1 MSKNEPQPL
10 QGLKVI
16 ECATVIAAPLCG
28 RMLADFGAE
37 VIHIEHPEKGD
48 DLRHFGFTDKGVNPW
63 WKYYSRN
70 KKLITLN
77 ISKPQGRR
85 ILLRLIEDADVLI
98 ENFRPGRLEEW
109 NIHYDQLAKINPRLI
124 MVRVSGFGQ
133 TGPYSNQPGFG
144 TLIEAMSGFAHLTGD
159 PEGPPVLPQFALADS
174 FAGCYATMA
183 TMFAIYYRDIVGTG
197 KGQIIDVSLWESL
210 FSMLGPN
217 AMVNQL
223 TGMPPMRTGNRTIT
237 SAPRN
242 LYRTKDNRWVALAGS
257 TPATAI
263 RLFNAIG
270 QPDLASDPRFKSN
283 KDRLKNVVELDK
295 VINAWT
301 NSHNLEE
308 ITTIFRQHSVPV
320 GPVFDV
326 NDIMNNL
333 HAIFREMV
341 VEVPDEEGSKLKM
354 EGVFPK
360 MFDTPGKIQH
370 AGKNMGEDNEE
381 IFKKRLNI
389 SDPEFLELKNKKII

>member
-1 MSKNEPQPL
+1 M
-10 QGLKVI
+10 
-16 ECATVIAAPLCG
+16 
-28 RMLADFGAE
+28 
-37 VIHIEHPEKGD
+37 
-48 DLRHFGFTDKGVNPW
+48 
-63 WKYYSRN
+63 
-70 KKLITLN
+70 
-77 ISKPQGRR
+77 
-85 ILLRLIEDADVLI
+85 
-98 ENFRPGRLEEW
+98 
-109 NIHYDQLAKINPRLI
+109 
-124 MVRVSGFGQ
+124 
-133 TGPYSNQPGFG
+133 
-144 TLIEAMSGFAHLTGD
+144 
-159 PEGPPVLPQFALADS
+159 LPQFALADS

-210 FSMLGPN
+210 VSMLGPN

-301 NSHNLEE
+301 ISHNLEE